1 MHDDSVEQQSVRDS
15 NGAVLGDRMDMS
27 WMPRAQ
33 IEKQCCGVRDI
44 RETVT
49 TGGMR
54 ELARIREW
62 RVSDPALAQDR
73 SSGGMIRQGRRQ
85 GLI

>member
-1 MHDDSVEQQSVRDS
+1 MPIVVRIDTRGDGDERQSR
-15 NGAVLGDRMDMS
+15 AVLEDRMDMS

-33 IEKQCCGVRDI
+33 IEKRCCDARDI

-49 TGGMR
+49 TRGMR

-73 SSGGMIRQGRRQ
+73 SSGG
-85 GLI
+85 